1 MSEQE
6 IVPGASQGTGPVNS
20 PEPEQLK
27 AQEQVTV
34 PDPIPAA
41 APAADQAAEQ
51 APAAVAVAN
60 SAAVAVAPKEPLSYS
75 EILYEVR
82 GGVATI
88 TLNRPER
95 RNPIGPSTVG
105 ELLHALRRAQVDTA
119 VRVVVLTGAGKVFSA
134 GGDLSQMSGSS
145 GTPLQSGAAEGRLA
159 GTFVDLNLMLAGR
172 GIGKPTIAKVNGH
185 AMAGGLG
192 LVVACD
198 LAIAADDAQFAT
210 PEINVGLWPMMI
222 MATIFRNVP
231 RKRAMEL
238 ILTGE
243 RIDAGTAERLGL
255 ITRSVPRER
264 LDAEVLLLCDKLL
277 GKSPLIMGMGLD
289 AYHNMQDLELE
300 AALRYLEGELGRV
313 LVTEDA
319 GEGLMAFLQKRPPV
333 WKGK

>member
-20 PEPEQLK
+20 PAPEQLK
-27 AQEQVTV
+27 AQETVTV
-34 PDPIPAA
+34 PDPIPTES
-41 APAADQAAEQ
+41 APAPASVS
-51 APAAVAVAN
+51 APASAPAVP
-60 SAAVAVAPKEPLSYS
+60 PKEPASYS

-105 ELLHALRRAQVDTA
+105 ELLHALRRAQVDAA

-134 GGDLSQMSGSS
+134 GGDLSQMSGG
-145 GTPLQSGAAEGRLA
+145 GTPLQSGESESRIA

-243 RIDAGTAERLGL
+243 RIDAATAERLGL
-255 ITRSVPRER
+255 ITRSVPRDR

-313 LVTEDA
+313 LGTEDA
-319 GEGLMAFLQKRPPV
+319 SEGLMAFMQKRPPV

>member
-1 MSEQE
+1 MS
-6 IVPGASQGTGPVNS
+6 
-20 PEPEQLK
+20 
-27 AQEQVTV
+27 
-34 PDPIPAA
+34 D
-41 APAADQAAEQ
+41 AEQ
-51 APAAVAVAN
+51 FEQKGAGG
-60 SAAVAVAPKEPLSYS
+60 YS
-75 EILYEVR
+75 ELGYAVS

-95 RNPIGPSTVG
+95 RNPIGPTTVG
-105 ELLHALRRAQVDTA
+105 ELLHALRQAQTDAA

-134 GGDLSQMSGSS
+134 GGDLSQMNAQIGAA
-145 GTPLQSGAAEGRLA
+145 PLQSGEGESRCA
-159 GTFVDLNLMLAGR
+159 GTFVDLNLALSGR

-238 ILTGE
+238 VLTGE
-243 RIDAGTAERLGL
+243 RIDAAQAERLGL
-255 ITRSVPRER
+255 ITRAVPRDR
-264 LDAEVLLLCDKLL
+264 LDAEVQLLCDKLM
-277 GKSPLIMGMGLD
+277 GKSPLIMQMGLD
-289 AYHNMQDLELE
+289 AYHRMQDLELE

-313 LVTEDA
+313 LSTEDA
-319 GEGLMAFLQKRPPV
+319 AEGLMAFLQKRQPV
-333 WKGK
+333 WKAR

>member
-1 MSEQE
+1 MPGPGDALALYSADMSE
-6 IVPGASQGTGPVNS
+6 S
-20 PEPEQLK
+20 
-27 AQEQVTV
+27 AQEREEKQ
-34 PDPIPAA
+34 PA
-41 APAADQAAEQ
+41 QAAQ
-51 APAAVAVAN
+51 APAAG
-60 SAAVAVAPKEPLSYS
+60 YT
-75 EILYEVR
+75 EILYEVAE
-82 GGVATI
+82 GVATI

-105 ELLHALRRAQVDTA
+105 ELLHALGRGKEDAA

-134 GGDLSQMSGSS
+134 GGDLSQMAPQTGGSQ
-145 GTPLQSGAAEGRLA
+145 TPLQSSAAESRSA

-243 RIDAGTAERLGL
+243 RIDAETAERIGI
-255 ITRSVPRER
+255 ITRAVPRDR
-264 LDAEVLLLCDKLL
+264 LDAAVHELVGKLL
-277 GKSPLIMGMGLD
+277 AKSPLIVEMGKN
-289 AYHNMQDLELE
+289 AYHQMQDMEFE
-300 AALRYLEGELGRV
+300 TALRYLEGELGRV

-319 GEGLMAFLQKRPPV
+319 AEGLMAFLQKRPPA

>member
-1 MSEQE
+1 MSEAE
-6 IVPGASQGTGPVNS
+6 NKTVTASAQGQ
-20 PEPEQLK
+20 PEGQAEGQ
-27 AQEQVTV
+27 AER
-34 PDPIPAA
+34 PAA
-41 APAADQAAEQ
+41 GQEVRLAAQ
-51 APAAVAVAN
+51 PIG
-60 SAAVAVAPKEPLSYS
+60 YS
-75 EILYEVR
+75 EILYEAR
-82 GGVATI
+82 GGIGTI

-105 ELLHALRRAQVDTA
+105 ELLHALRRAQTDPE

-134 GGDLSQMSGSS
+134 GGDLSQMSG
-145 GTPLQSGAAEGRLA
+145 GGPKDAGKPLESGAAENRLA

-210 PEINVGLWPMMI
+210 PEVNVGLWPMMI

-243 RIDAGTAERLGL
+243 RIDAATAERLGL
-255 ITRSVPRER
+255 ITRAVPRDR
-264 LDAEVLLLCDKLL
+264 LDDEVQKLADKLL
-277 GKSPLIMGMGLD
+277 GKSPLIMQMGLD
-289 AYHNMQDLELE
+289 AYHRMQDLELE
-300 AALRYLEGELGRV
+300 SALRYLESELARV
-313 LVTEDA
+313 LTTEDA
-319 GEGLMAFLQKRPPV
+319 AEGLMAFLQKRAPQ
-333 WKGK
+333 WKGR

>member
-1 MSEQE
+1 
-6 IVPGASQGTGPVNS
+6 
-20 PEPEQLK
+20 L
-27 AQEQVTV
+27 
-34 PDPIPAA
+34 
-41 APAADQAAEQ
+41 
-51 APAAVAVAN
+51 
-60 SAAVAVAPKEPLSYS
+60 
-75 EILYEVR
+75 
-82 GGVATI
+82 TI

-95 RNPIGPSTVG
+95 RNPIGPATVG
-105 ELLHALRRAQVDTA
+105 ELLHALRRAQVDDA

-134 GGDLSQMSGSS
+134 GGDLNQMGQA
-145 GTPLQSGAAEGRLA
+145 GEKGATPLQSAATENRLA

-243 RIDAGTAERLGL
+243 RIDAATAERLGI
-255 ITRSVPRER
+255 ITRSVPRDR
-264 LDAEVLLLCDKLL
+264 LDAEVLVLCDKLI
-277 GKSPLIMGMGLD
+277 GKSPLVMGMGLD
-289 AYHNMQDLELE
+289 AYHRMQDLELE

-313 LVTEDA
+313 LATDDA
-319 GEGLMAFLQKRPPV
+319 AEGLMAFLQKRPAI
-333 WKGK
+333 WKGQ